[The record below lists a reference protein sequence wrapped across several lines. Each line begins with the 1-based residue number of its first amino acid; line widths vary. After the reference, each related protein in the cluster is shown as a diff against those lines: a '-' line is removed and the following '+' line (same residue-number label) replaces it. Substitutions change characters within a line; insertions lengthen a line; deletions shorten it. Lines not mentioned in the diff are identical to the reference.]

1 MAGTPT
7 AAPPVKVFLGSPW
20 REPLDGRVRKLQID
34 SPAWREDGRCGTSFP
49 LSNGAPSQY
58 DPRANANE
66 KGPCCSSLGC
76 CGNSDAHCKC
86 TSCVDFTYNGNSMI
100 LLTVN
105 IRLYQA
111 QLLLYYIHLF
121 KLVEKDK
128 DLDELGPGVHSLAIK
143 SRG

>member
-1 MAGTPT
+1 MAGTST

-20 REPLDGRVRKLQID
+20 REPLDGRVRKLQILD
-34 SPAWREDGRCGTSFP
+34 SPAWREDGRCGNSFP
-49 LSNGAPSQY
+49 LSNRALSQC

-66 KGPCCSSLGC
+66 KGPCCSSLGW

-86 TSCVDFTYNGNSMI
+86 TGCVDFTYNGNPML

-111 QLLLYYIHLF
+111 QLCYCYSITFIFINWL
-121 KLVEKDK
+121 KK
-128 DLDELGPGVHSLAIK
+128 IK
-143 SRG
+143 ILWSWALECTA